1 VKNKESWAYW
11 GKIEGYVWMG
21 YEFEKVRDYPCGE
34 LCKIMGLQKND
45 RIAPEIEE
53 TCLKDSFVL
62 FSRHINQFTKREER
76 PNSELL
82 YNILNKNYWQ

>member
-1 VKNKESWAYW
+1 
-11 GKIEGYVWMG
+11 
-21 YEFEKVRDYPCGE
+21 
-34 LCKIMGLQKND
+34 MGLQKND